1 MMKSNPMRTALS
13 LAIATLLAVPVIAA
27 AEAAAP
33 VSAATGPSAEAGT
46 ATEATAVTGPAA
58 ATDLD
63 AVQVRGEYIPEPMQ
77 HTPQVAS
84 FVTREDLERTG
95 DGDAAAALSR
105 VSGLSVVGDKFV
117 YVRGL
122 GERYSSALLNG
133 SPLPSPEP
141 MQRVVP
147 LDLLPSQV
155 LQGITVQKT
164 YSARYPGEFG
174 GGVIDLSS
182 LSVPDAPFL
191 KLSAGIGGN
200 SVTTGEN
207 GLVYFGSDRDQ
218 WGRDDGARKMS
229 PELDAA
235 LGTGLRINDLN
246 FSAEDLRTIGRSF
259 NDPNLYLLQ
268 QSDSIDPDFSFGGSG
283 GYLWEL
289 GNGARLGAI
298 LVGGFKNE
306 WRSRFG
312 VQQEGDFV
320 AGEVDLREDFDF
332 HSTRNNTRTN
342 GMLAVGLEGERN
354 QVSWTTL
361 YVRDTQKEARSQ
373 AGFAFVA
380 GGKVRDDHT
389 SWIQRS
395 MVNNQLAGK
404 HVFGEFD
411 DVTVEWRGAMASA
424 RRWSPYESNVRYQ
437 WQDGYWAHLAGG
449 VAQNEFTFSNVDD
462 DVSSAGAD
470 LTWNLPT
477 ERSYLLKAGVA
488 WSDNDRGFQER
499 RFRYVAG
506 DGSLPFYNQ
515 FQRIDYLLSDYNIS
529 QGIINFTEITGTG
542 MGAAAYDAS
551 LETRAVYAEIEGEV
565 VDLVRVGLGLRWE
578 DASQEVVPYDIF
590 TGAHD
595 SGQVAPLE
603 NSYLLPSATVTWNF
617 ADNQQFRFGAS
628 KTIARPQF
636 REMAP
641 QWYTDPENNSRNFL
655 GNPNLV
661 DSELFNL
668 DARYEW
674 FFGAGEYFTAGLFYK
689 TIDRPIESM
698 INTNGSVIFQSF
710 LNAPEARVY
719 GLEVDFKKYYDAPS
733 SMSWLAGNRFYVAS
747 NFTLSDSEVRVRS
760 GDTVHPYGFP
770 APVDASLFIRDGAR
784 LQGQSD
790 QIGNLQLGLESADA
804 SSQATLIVNYVS
816 ERISAR
822 GLPGQPDYMQRPGTT
837 VDFNLR
843 KGLSWS
849 GYRGEIGF
857 AARNLLDTD
866 FREFQTRDGNRIDLY
881 RYSPGISYEVNV
893 SFSF

>member
-1 MMKSNPMRTALS
+1 MMKPNPMRTALF
-13 LAIATLLAVPVIAA
+13 LAIATLLAAPAVAA
-27 AEAAAP
+27 ADVDTPAETAP
-33 VSAATGPSAEAGT
+33 SSADTP
-46 ATEATAVTGPAA
+46 VQ
-58 ATDLD
+58 LD
-63 AVQVRGEYIPEPMQ
+63 SVQVRGEYIPEPMQ
-77 HTPQVAS
+77 NTPQVAS
-84 FVTREDLERTG
+84 FVTREDLQRTG

-155 LQGITVQKT
+155 LEGITVQKT

-174 GGVIDLSS
+174 GGVIDLRS
-182 LSVPDAPFL
+182 LAVPAEPFL

-218 WGRDDGARKMS
+218 WGRDSGARKMS

-235 LGTGLRINDLN
+235 LATGQRINDLN
-246 FSAEDLRTIGRSF
+246 FTAPELRTIGRSF

-268 QSDSIDPDFSFGGSG
+268 QNDSIDPDFGFGGSG
-283 GYLWEL
+283 GYVWDL

-320 AGEVDLREDFDF
+320 AGGVDLREDFDF
-332 HSTRNNTRTN
+332 HSTRNTTRTN
-342 GMLAVGLEGERN
+342 GMLAVGLQGEN
-354 QVSWTTL
+354 HEVSWTTL

-380 GGKVRDDHT
+380 GGQVRDDHT

-395 MVNNQLAGK
+395 MVNNQLAGT
-404 HVFGEFD
+404 HTFGEFS
-411 DVTVEWRGAMASA
+411 DVTVEWRAAKASA
-424 RRWSPYESNVRYQ
+424 RRWSPYETNVRYQ
-437 WQDGYWAHLAGG
+437 WQDGFWAHLAGG

-470 LTWNLPT
+470 LSWNLPT
-477 ERSYLLKAGVA
+477 ERSYVLRAGVA
-488 WSDNDRGFQER
+488 WSDNDRGFWER
-499 RFRYVAG
+499 RFRYLAG

-515 FQRIDYLLSDYNIS
+515 FQRIDYLFSDYNIS
-529 QGIINFTEITGTG
+529 QGIIGFTEITGTG
-542 MGAAAYDAS
+542 MGAAAYEAS
-551 LETRAVYAEIEGEV
+551 LETRAAYLEVEGEV
-565 VDLVRVGLGLRWE
+565 IDLVRLGVGLRWE
-578 DASQEVVPYDIF
+578 DATQEVVPYDIF
-590 TGAHD
+590 TGARNT
-595 SGQVAPLE
+595 GQVAPLE
-603 NSYLLPSATVTWNF
+603 NSYVLPSATLTWNF
-617 ADNQQFRFGAS
+617 ADNQQFRVGAS

-655 GNPNLV
+655 GNPNLI

-668 DARYEW
+668 DGRYEW
-674 FFGAGEYFTAGLFYK
+674 FFGVGEYFTAGLFYK
-689 TIDRPIESM
+689 SIDRPIEAV

-719 GLEVDFKKYYDAPS
+719 GMEVDFKKYYDAPFGG
-733 SMSWLAGNRFYVAS
+733 SWLEDNRFYVAT
-747 NFTLSDSEVRVRS
+747 NLTLSKSKVRVRS

-770 APVDASLFIRDGAR
+770 GPVDANLFIRDGAQ

-804 SSQATLIVNYVS
+804 SSQATLILNYVS

-822 GLPGQPDYMQRPGTT
+822 GLPGQPDYVQRPGTT
-837 VDFNLR
+837 LDFNLR
-843 KGLSWS
+843 KRLSWS

-857 AARNLLDTD
+857 SARNLLDTD

-881 RYSPGISYEVNV
+881 RYQPGISYEVNL